1 MTEILVFSEAKQQHA
16 NKPYALQHN
25 YFFKILSYME
35 WKIMTIC
42 RKLLIIQKH
51 CVQSQ
56 CLHKNTC
63 RTVVPNQEGYPPPG
77 GCQ

>member
-42 RKLLIIQKH
+42 
-51 CVQSQ
+51 
-56 CLHKNTC
+56 
-63 RTVVPNQEGYPPPG
+63 
-77 GCQ
+77 